1 MGEWLSRFFSYKII
15 VEICVVTA
23 VLMDSASRVR
33 YFFKS

>member
-1 MGEWLSRFFSYKII
+1 MGEWLSRFFASEIM

-33 YFFKS
+33 YFLKS